1 MTIEEYSLKLMI
13 IFEASIKLLITMWI
27 LVIYW
32 GLGLAFIHMQR
43 VTVSQDMVIL
53 SEHCYRK
60 ADQVC
65 KEVQESSYMLSNLCY
80 ALILISMGV

>member
-1 MTIEEYSLKLMI
+1 
-13 IFEASIKLLITMWI
+13 MWI

-80 ALILISMGV
+80 ALILISMGVWMENSIFAYCFHLLNIRELV